1 MASDPDVSGQENSEI
16 RNLSSVGLDV
26 PSLVRAVRG
35 EPVELSAAFSSSQP
49 VISIIWSKIEGGV
62 GGKKETIFMFTP
74 QSQYSYARYK
84 NRVTMEGQATL
95 KISYTEPEDE
105 GLYTVAVVLDVAGQ
119 EEKFV
124 RLEILEPPRVVVGP
138 EDPYVVQFNTTVTLT
153 CSFISLLFITE
164 PPRVVVGPEDP
175 YVVQFNTTVTL
186 TCSVSGAKPNIT
198 SLHWRKNGMSVN
210 TLTASTAPGYRKYL
224 GGNGADPNLRLR
236 NAGKDDAGMYTCV
249 ADHEARQG
257 RASLKLE
264 VLYPPT
270 IIHISGSLT
279 MASGDSVKLYCR
291 ADGYPKP
298 VIRWLKE
305 GLLLPTDLQTSTGEV
320 SMMTLSNLNI
330 NDSGQ
335 YACSASNDV
344 GSADAKTLRLTV
356 QDMVARQSS
365 GKKGSSTRTAI
376 IAGAV
381 AGGLWLLLCLVLL
394 IIWARRRRERLK
406 KRARNPPY
414 YSVGMKE
421 FDYYP
426 RGRQSIDKDSGA
438 VRYLTDSHSDM
449 GLGATVPLAVEYNN
463 KRDNRKSG
471 DGDSV
476 TWRRFAKV
484 LYTYV
489 PTDEDELRL
498 QSGDVVEVLK
508 GEGGGWWYGKL
519 NGKAGLFPSNYVEII
534 NLNETLRR
542 KGASPRP
549 KSHPQ
554 LGVGCRDV
562 SDNQNNLSREVR
574 RGSREGELLRDGL
587 RT

>member
-1 MASDPDVSGQENSEI
+1 
-16 RNLSSVGLDV
+16 
-26 PSLVRAVRG
+26 
-35 EPVELSAAFSSSQP
+35 
-49 VISIIWSKIEGGV
+49 
-62 GGKKETIFMFTP
+62 
-74 QSQYSYARYK
+74 
-84 NRVTMEGQATL
+84 MEDQATL

-153 CSFISLLFITE
+153 CS
-164 PPRVVVGPEDP
+164 
-175 YVVQFNTTVTL
+175 
-186 TCSVSGAKPNIT
+186 VSGAKPNIT
-198 SLHWRKNGMSVN
+198 SLHWRKNGMSVK
-210 TLTASTAPGYRKYL
+210 TLTASTAPGYRKYQ

-279 MASGDSVKLYCR
+279 MATGDSVKLYCR

-365 GKKGSSTRTAI
+365 STKGSSTRTAI

-394 IIWARRRRERLK
+394 GIWVRRRRERLK

-449 GLGATVPLAVEYNN
+449 GLGATVPLAVEYSS
-463 KRDNRKSG
+463 KRDNRRSG

-549 KSHPQ
+549 KSQ
-554 LGVGCRDV
+554 LGVGCRGDV

>member
-1 MASDPDVSGQENSEI
+1 M
-16 RNLSSVGLDV
+16 L
-26 PSLVRAVRG
+26 
-35 EPVELSAAFSSSQP
+35 
-49 VISIIWSKIEGGV
+49 
-62 GGKKETIFMFTP
+62 
-74 QSQYSYARYK
+74 
-84 NRVTMEGQATL
+84 
-95 KISYTEPEDE
+95 
-105 GLYTVAVVLDVAGQ
+105 
-119 EEKFV
+119 FV
-124 RLEILEPPRVVVGP
+124 YL
-138 EDPYVVQFNTTVTLT
+138 
-153 CSFISLLFITE
+153 LLFITE

-449 GLGATVPLAVEYNN
+449 GKGRQSIDKDSGAVRYLTDSHSDMGKGRQSIDKDSGAVRYLTDSHSDMGLGATVPLAVEYNN